1 MNKRHLHEL
10 NAGSWEQLSP
20 RYRILHW
27 YEMTSLTL
35 HLKNSLVGW
44 LQPKCKDTVTLTRL
58 WIPAISKEDDIED
71 MTYVFLKP
79 WLSFFRILYYFMY
92 FGVIFPVKI
101 VVFYKLPGGKIET
114 WVMFC
119 KNKTLSR
126 SVFDFNFTRQ
136 LLQKRSN
143 DVCKLQKLDCF
154 CHVTIPLRRL
164 ALWMSYTK
172 SVIIFRPRLKPR

>member
-101 VVFYKLPGGKIET
+101 VVFYKLPGEKIET
-114 WVMFC
+114 WVIFC
-119 KNKTLSR
+119 KNKSCHEVSSISISQDNCCR
-126 SVFDFNFTRQ
+126 SD
-136 LLQKRSN
+136 

-154 CHVTIPLRRL
+154 CHDTIPLRRL

>member
-1 MNKRHLHEL
+1 MNKRRLHEL
-10 NAGSWEQLSP
+10 NAGSWYQLSP

-119 KNKTLSR
+119 KNKMLSR

-136 LLQKRSN
+136 LLQKRW
-143 DVCKLQKLDCF
+143 CLQTAKTRLLLS
-154 CHVTIPLRRL
+154 CHYSPKTTCSLNV
-164 ALWMSYTK
+164 
-172 SVIIFRPRLKPR
+172 VH